1 MSTPTLDLDVDGP
14 AAPPRSNGELVFA
27 EPWQGRAFGLT
38 MALVDRGAIS
48 YDAFRERLIARIASW
63 ERTHPDGKDFSY
75 YRCWL
80 EALEDELDEH
90 DLVGAAELTAR
101 SSEFAVRPAGHDHGH
116 EHPHEHPGES
126 GQNGEHAHGHH

>member
-1 MSTPTLDLDVDGP
+1 MTASVVALDVEGA
-14 AAPPRSNGELVFA
+14 AAPPRRNGELVFA

-63 ERTHPDGKDFSY
+63 ERTHPEGGDFSY

-80 EALEDELDEH
+80 VALEEELH
-90 DLVGAAELTAR
+90 DRRLVDAVDLAAR
-101 SSEFAVRPAGHDHGH
+101 SAAFAERPAGHDHGH
-116 EHPHEHPGES
+116 EH
-126 GQNGEHAHGHH
+126 GQEHGHGHR

>member
-1 MSTPTLDLDVDGP
+1 MTRPALALDVDGP

-63 ERTHPDGKDFSY
+63 ERTHPEGNDFSY
-75 YRCWL
+75 YSCWL
-80 EALEDELDEH
+80 AALEQELDDRQLVDPG
-90 DLVGAAELTAR
+90 DLAAR
-101 SSEFAVRPAGHDHGH
+101 SAEFAVRPAGHDHGH
-116 EHPHEHPGES
+116 EHGHENNE
-126 GQNGEHAHGHH
+126 EHGHGHH